1 MASLL
6 PTDHSEFRSEQY
18 WNDFFIKRQA
28 TTNDDEEVQSTFE
41 WYGDWS
47 DMSAL
52 VGSYVPPSPPP
63 PVATTHEEQSAQE
76 SSSSSSPNNTEVLVI
91 GCGNSTTSEEM
102 FAQGYKRVTS
112 NDFSDVVIEEM
123 CTKTQPTND
132 SIVDPTKSWLKYEKM
147 DFLNMTY
154 ADETYDL
161 VFDKGALDALMSDD
175 TARSK
180 QDAATLFSEIDR
192 VTKVGGAYVCITLAQ
207 KHIMKGLFRH
217 FAKPCSTWDVHV
229 HTFSPKLG
237 SALCP
242 FAFIAVKRPTPH
254 GKETGMPPI
263 TTYFGDLIGENVH
276 HNTNNTKEETKN
288 SGSGRTRNN
297 NADAE
302 GTVVNM
308 GQAIRNIIAMQQ
320 THNFLGG
327 PIKPGCAITLHL
339 WPQHDKKQQQ
349 QQQEDS
355 LSQKITGPKFTVTVL
370 DAEHTPQH
378 GPLSCGVFIVPRGRE
393 VEFLFNT
400 TEGQMD
406 LAKQAGFARLI
417 VVAMER
423 GHDFSGGLDQVKS
436 ELDSYMT
443 KLAPPTGTGGASASI
458 PYLTTGTDSLGH
470 RVEMHRGKSTYSGEY
485 AVEEVLTNEDDDNGG
500 TIVRR
505 LIFLNNSNLVQSEIR
520 LVKPGKLKQKKN
532 NKSSSKHNHDDAHD
546 TNDEMVPYH
555 GHVAFEFHLT
565 MACSI
570 GLLNDSCCPPR
581 NPSPAAST
589 PAPPSLR
596 VLIVGLGGG
605 CLPMFIHEHF
615 NHVELTCVEIDA
627 EMESIAT
634 NWFGYASN
642 SARMTTVL
650 GDGVAYIQNWKEN
663 KDPKHRQ
670 EKFHVVIFDVD
681 AKDALKTGVSFPPKE
696 FLTPSFIQHVESKI
710 LMEDGMLCINVAS
723 RSNKMFA
730 KTINTM
736 KNIFNVVDVVQY
748 EESLNRIVFAYKST
762 ALDDRAFSSSGG
774 LEPLEAGAV
783 LRRLKK
789 RATKEW
795 PAETDEDI
803 MDAMED
809 VKSY

>member
-1 MASLL
+1 
-6 PTDHSEFRSEQY
+6 
-18 WNDFFIKRQA
+18 
-28 TTNDDEEVQSTFE
+28 
-41 WYGDWS
+41 
-47 DMSAL
+47 
-52 VGSYVPPSPPP
+52 
-63 PVATTHEEQSAQE
+63 
-76 SSSSSSPNNTEVLVI
+76 
-91 GCGNSTTSEEM
+91 
-102 FAQGYKRVTS
+102 
-112 NDFSDVVIEEM
+112 
-123 CTKTQPTND
+123 
-132 SIVDPTKSWLKYEKM
+132 
-147 DFLNMTY
+147 
-154 ADETYDL
+154 
-161 VFDKGALDALMSDD
+161 
-175 TARSK
+175 
-180 QDAATLFSEIDR
+180 
-192 VTKVGGAYVCITLAQ
+192 
-207 KHIMKGLFRH
+207 
-217 FAKPCSTWDVHV
+217 
-229 HTFSPKLG
+229 
-237 SALCP
+237 
-242 FAFIAVKRPTPH
+242 
-254 GKETGMPPI
+254 
-263 TTYFGDLIGENVH
+263 
-276 HNTNNTKEETKN
+276 
-288 SGSGRTRNN
+288 
-297 NADAE
+297 
-302 GTVVNM
+302 
-308 GQAIRNIIAMQQ
+308 
-320 THNFLGG
+320 
-327 PIKPGCAITLHL
+327 
-339 WPQHDKKQQQ
+339 
-349 QQQEDS
+349 
-355 LSQKITGPKFTVTVL
+355 
-370 DAEHTPQH
+370 
-378 GPLSCGVFIVPRGRE
+378 
-393 VEFLFNT
+393 
-400 TEGQMD
+400 
-406 LAKQAGFARLI
+406 
-417 VVAMER
+417 
-423 GHDFSGGLDQVKS
+423 
-436 ELDSYMT
+436 
-443 KLAPPTGTGGASASI
+443 
-458 PYLTTGTDSLGH
+458 
-470 RVEMHRGKSTYSGEY
+470 
-485 AVEEVLTNEDDDNGG
+485 
-500 TIVRR
+500 
-505 LIFLNNSNLVQSEIR
+505 